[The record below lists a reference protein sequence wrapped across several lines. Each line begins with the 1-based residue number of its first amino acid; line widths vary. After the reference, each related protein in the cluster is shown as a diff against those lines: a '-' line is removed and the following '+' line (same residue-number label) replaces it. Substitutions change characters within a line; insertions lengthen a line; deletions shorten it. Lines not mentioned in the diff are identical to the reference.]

1 MYIKETKETSRLQ
14 KLIDESSLINTQ
26 KQINLLKLKDDIR
39 QLLDDYLA
47 LYKKKLGHMEEKEK

>member
-39 QLLDDYLA
+39 KLLDDYLI
-47 LYKKKLGHMEEKEK
+47 LYRKKLGHMQEKEK